1 MWQKIDR
8 SLALMVKGMDGASLR
23 QQVLANNIANVDTP
37 NFKGQDVNFYSQL
50 KGMMNESMPV
60 MGGVDLV
67 RTNSGH
73 LPGTLPVSSPSPF
86 RVNQT
91 DGQVRPD
98 GNNVNI
104 DVESAKVAEN
114 SIYYGTL
121 ATAVARKYKT
131 IARAITKG
139 GE

>member
-1 MWQKIDR
+1 MWQKLDR
-8 SLALMVKGMDGASLR
+8 STSLMIKGMDGAALR
-23 QQVLANNIANVDTP
+23 QQILSNNIANVDTP
-37 NFKGQDVNFYSQL
+37 NFKAQDVNFYSQL
-50 KGMMNESMPV
+50 KGMMDEPMP
-60 MGGVDLV
+60 MGGVGLA
-67 RTNSGH
+67 RTNAGH
-73 LPGTLPVSSPSPF
+73 LPGLLPTSSPSPF
-86 RVNQT
+86 RVYQT

-114 SIYYGTL
+114 NIYYGTL
-121 ATAVARKYKT
+121 ATSVARKYQT

>member
-1 MWQKIDR
+1 MWHKIDR
-8 SLALMVKGMDGASLR
+8 SLGLLVKGMDGSSMR
-23 QQVLANNIANVDTP
+23 QQVLSNNIANVDTP
-37 NFKGQDVNFYSQL
+37 NFKAQDVNFYSQL
-50 KGMMNESMPV
+50 KGMMDEPMP
-60 MGGVDLV
+60 MGGVDLA

-73 LPGTLPVSSPSPF
+73 LPGTLPASSPSPF
-86 RVNQT
+86 RVYQT
-91 DGQVRPD
+91 EGQVRPD

-114 SIYYGTL
+114 NIYYGTL
-121 ATAVARKYKT
+121 ATAVARKYKL